1 MNGSPKIK
9 SPLFEMN
16 AEEINAYC
24 EDRGK
29 QFSKSVTSS
38 QLRNV
43 FSKIVS
49 LRTFYNNPSIKELD
63 SFVQKM
69 KREITLLKP
78 RLAYAA
84 GREASLKPF
93 QNEMVNLID
102 ETIKSM
108 DIELS
113 QKQIDNLKLETL
125 DNFFTIIEGLVA
137 YHKFY
142 GGK

>member
-1 MNGSPKIK
+1 MNGSPQLV
-9 SPLFEMN
+9 SPLFKMN
-16 AEEINAYC
+16 AEQINAYC

-29 QFSKSVTSS
+29 QFAKSVTSS

-49 LRTFYNNPSIKELD
+49 LRTFYNNPNTKD
-63 SFVQKM
+63 QNTFVEKM

-84 GREASLKPF
+84 GRKSSLKPF
-93 QNEMVNLID
+93 QNEMVNLIN
-102 ETIKSM
+102 ETIKSI
-108 DIELS
+108 DIEIS
-113 QKQIDNLKLETL
+113 EKQMNNLKLETL
-125 DNFFTIIEGLVA
+125 DNFFTIIEGFVA

-142 GGK
+142 GGE